1 MSVPSSA
8 ELLDQIPNADPV
20 LLHEVRMYVVRK
32 LADRLRPELE
42 KLIKENDDAPGEWWW
57 LWVRDIGPKGRG
69 KAVERKG
76 GRWRLWGV
84 EGGG

>member
-1 MSVPSSA
+1 MTSHHPHPRLLLVLSLHQAMAVSVPSSA

-42 KLIKENDDAPGEWWW
+42 KLIKENDDAPGE
-57 LWVRDIGPKGRG
+57 R
-69 KAVERKG
+69 
-76 GRWRLWGV
+76 
-84 EGGG
+84 